1 MSRKFHYAMRS
12 VALIGLLIAGSLA
25 HALTLN
31 ITLNPDRVRPNE
43 GLRAALTVTND
54 GGVSVTGVVLHAN
67 IPVAGVNGFIPQHT
81 LSGGGTCLGDG
92 DSRCFAGELVTW
104 NIGTLAPGQ
113 GVTVSMAMTVANATA
128 NGMAI
133 TVPADV
139 SANGIPSQAT
149 SKFVLV
155 DNDNALS
162 LGVDEDKDAVAP
174 GDTLTYSLTYGN
186 RTASNVT
193 GTTLVFPLPPGA
205 TFVGASGGGVHNGSN
220 VEFSLGTLLAGQSGR
235 QQVVVT
241 VNNSLA
247 SGTTLPV
254 DAAVLAGTSAVT
266 GAELARA
273 SAVTRVRVAP
283 ALGLFV
289 EMNPDPVRQNE
300 GVRAEFTVTN
310 RTNTILTGTVLRA
323 RFPTDGVDGF
333 LPQHTLSGGGTCLGD
348 GDSRCFAYEFV
359 NWNLGTLQPG
369 QGVTVSMPMVVT
381 DGVSGRL
388 ITLDA
393 EVVADGAQQ
402 MTATHTVAVD
412 NDNALSLGVDEDK
425 DAVAPGDTLT
435 YSLTYGNRT
444 ASNVTGTT
452 LVFPLPPGATL
463 VGGSGGTVSGGVVQW
478 NLGTLAAGTGG
489 RRTVTVAVN
498 ATPPSDSRLAID
510 GAMLAGTGAATG
522 KPERAW
528 ATAVTRI
535 ITGSPIKLAVSV
547 APNPIQPSQ
556 TLNGT
561 LIVTNTSGTSLTGV
575 VVQARFPTDGVNGFL
590 PQSLLSPGGTC
601 LGDGDSRCFPYEFVT
616 WNIGTLAPGASTTV
630 TMPMVISSSTASG
643 RLITLD
649 AEAKTD
655 TTAQATH
662 TATALVST
670 GPFTD
675 TDADGVSNLFDNCVG
690 IANPDQRDT
699 DGDGFGNR
707 CDADLDNSG
716 FVNAAD
722 LAIFKSRFG
731 TTNANADLDGSGF
744 VNAAD
749 LAIFKA
755 LFGKAPGP
763 SGIRP

>member
-1 MSRKFHYAMRS
+1 MSTNFRS
-12 VALIGLLIAGSLA
+12 AASFAALIALALVTSLA
-25 HALTLN
+25 QALTLN
-31 ITLNPDRVRPNE
+31 VALNPDRARPGE
-43 GLRAALTVTND
+43 GLRAALTVTNNS
-54 GGVSVTGVVLHAN
+54 GVSATGVVLHAN

-92 DSRCFAGELVTW
+92 DSRCFPGELITW
-104 NIGTLAPGQ
+104 NLGTLAAGQ
-113 GVTVSMAMTVANATA
+113 GVTVSMAMTVTNGTA
-128 NGMAI
+128 NGTTI

-162 LGVDEDKDAVAP
+162 LGLDEDKDAVAP

-193 GTTLVFPLPPGA
+193 GTTLALPLPPGV
-205 TFVGASGGGVHNGSN
+205 TFVGASGGGTLNGSN
-220 VEFSLGTLLAGQSGR
+220 VEWSLGTLLAGQSGR

-241 VNNSLA
+241 VNNGLA

-254 DAAVLAGTSAVT
+254 DGAVLAGTSAVT

-273 SAVTRVRVAP
+273 TAVTKVLVAP

-300 GVRAEFTVTN
+300 GVRAKFTVTN

-333 LPQHTLSGGGTCLGD
+333 RPQHTLSGGGTCVGD
-348 GDSRCFAYEFV
+348 GDSRCFPYEFV
-359 NWNLGTLQPG
+359 NWNISTLQPG

-393 EVVADGAQQ
+393 EVVADGVSQ

-412 NDNALSLGVDEDK
+412 NDNALSLGLDEDK

-452 LVFPLPPGATL
+452 LAFPIPPGATL
-463 VGGSGGTVSGGVVQW
+463 VGGSGGTVSAGLVQW
-478 NLGTLAAGTGG
+478 NLGTLAAGAGG
-489 RRTVTVAVN
+489 RKTVTVTVN
-498 ATPPSDSRLAID
+498 ATPPSDLRLAID
-510 GAMLAGTGAATG
+510 GAMLTGTSAATG

-535 ITGSPIKLAVSV
+535 ITGSPIKLAASV
-547 APNPIQPSQ
+547 APNPIQAGQ
-556 TLNGT
+556 TLNGV
-561 LIVTNTSGTSLTGV
+561 LMVTNTSGTSVTGV
-575 VVQARFPTDGVNGFL
+575 VVQARYPTDGINGFL

-601 LGDGDSRCFPYEFVT
+601 LGDGDSRCFPYELVT
-616 WNIGTLAPGASTTV
+616 WVVGTLAPGATQTFSMPLVV
-630 TMPMVISSSTASG
+630 TAGTASG
-643 RLITLD
+643 QLITLD
-649 AEAKTD
+649 ATVSSD
-655 TTAQATH
+655 TGEQATA
-662 TATALVST
+662 TDTALVGA
-670 GPFTD
+670 GPFA
-675 TDADGVSNLFDNCVG
+675 DADGDGSTTFDNCTA
-690 IANPDQRDT
+690 IANADQRDT
-699 DGDGFGNR
+699 DGDGFGNL
-707 CDADLDNSG
+707 CDGDLNNNG

-731 TTNANADLDGSGF
+731 TSDPHADFNGNGF

-749 LAIFKA
+749 LAILKT
-755 LFGKAPGP
+755 LFGRAPGP
-763 SGIRP
+763 SGLAP